1 MTIVDFANYLLVDPA
16 SESLVDYQ
24 PWYVGFN
31 FFESACWLF
40 FAVVVAVRHARYR
53 KTPFE
58 ALYALAFLL
67 FAFTDL
73 VETTGLTVML
83 LLFKMACFLALI
95 PLRKLVLMHY
105 PSWRF

>member
-1 MTIVDFANYLLVDPA
+1 MTIVEFANYLLVDPA
-16 SESLVDYQ
+16 SDSLVDDQ

-31 FFESACWLF
+31 IFESACWLIL
-40 FAVVVAVRHARYR
+40 AVVVAVRHLRYR

-67 FAFTDL
+67 FVFTDL

-83 LLFKMACFLALI
+83 LLFNLACLLALI
-95 PLRKLVLMHY
+95 PSRKLVFARY

>member
-1 MTIVDFANYLLVDPA
+1 MTILEFANYVLVDPA
-16 SESLVDYQ
+16 SDSLVDYQ

-31 FFESACWLF
+31 FFESACWLIF
-40 FAVVVAVRHARYR
+40 GMVVAVRYLRYR

-83 LLFKMACFLALI
+83 LLFKLACLLALI
-95 PLRKLVLMHY
+95 PLRKLVLAHY
-105 PSWRF
+105 PLWRF